1 MATKLQTI
9 EESRSFLKQKNLK
22 LKNQIAHLDCLMRKQ
37 ESLKIEIGRL
47 KKQIALTRKQTQ
59 DAFTESF
66 ASVFVENNKSLP
78 YPFDDQ
84 ELNDLRVD
92 FNLLEEDFYTLLEEF
107 SE

>member
-9 EESRSFLKQKNLK
+9 EESKSFLRQKNLK

-59 DAFTESF
+59 EAFTESF
-66 ASVFVENNKSLP
+66 PGVIVENKTLP

-84 ELNDLRVD
+84 ELNDLRID
-92 FNLLEEDFYTLLEEF
+92 FNLYEEDFYTLLEEF

>member
-9 EESRSFLKQKNLK
+9 EESKSFLKQKNLK

-59 DAFTESF
+59 EAFKESF
-66 ASVFVENNKSLP
+66 PSALTEAVERLP
-78 YPFDDQ
+78 YPFDDH
-84 ELNDLRVD
+84 ELNDLRID
-92 FNLLEEDFYTLLEEF
+92 FNLLEEDFYSLLEEF